1 MIAVNQSVYG
11 VAGTA
16 NVIAATI
23 VGTEDSAKAILA
35 QGLLSN
41 TAAAVYTPDASVA
54 FAVVDTIFAVNT
66 SGSTVSGIQFSLGGT
81 TYPITGVF
89 SLGAYGW
96 AVIPTNGLATVYTAT
111 GATPTVGMLTDT
123 GATTGATSTAQ
134 VFTNGVT
141 SNGHVTIAD
150 AKNVILDT
158 TTGTKIGTAITQK
171 LGVYNA
177 TPIAQRAGAAQAAV
191 VTTAA
196 TQTTP
201 FGFSTGAQADAIITL
216 VNELRAWAVAQGWIK
231 GAA

>member
-1 MIAVNQSVYG
+1 MIAIAQSVWG

-16 NVIAATI
+16 SVIAATI
-23 VGTEDSAKAILA
+23 LGKRSGSPAVLA
-35 QGLLSN
+35 QGLLGSA
-41 TAAAVYTPDASVA
+41 AAAVYTPADTTGSEIE
-54 FAVVDTIFAVNT
+54 TIFLVNT
-66 SGSTVSGIQFSLGGT
+66 SGSTVSGIQISLAGT

-96 AVIPTNGLATVYTAT
+96 AVIPTNGLATIYTAT
-111 GATPTVGMLTDT
+111 GATPTVGMLAADGSVV
-123 GATTGATSTAQ
+123 GATAGAQ
-134 VFTNGVT
+134 VFTLGVT
-141 SNGHVTIAD
+141 SNGDLTIAD
-150 AKNVILDT
+150 AKNVILNA
-158 TTGTKIGTAITQK
+158 TTGSKIGTAITQK

-201 FGFSTGAQADAIITL
+201 FGFATGAQADAIITL
-216 VNELRAWAVAQGWIK
+216 VNELRAWAVVQGWIK